1 MALHATTA
9 YSVEAFRSASL
20 DFKSTTAVEIVPPK
34 SGKRFM
40 PLRAWIEFTTFTGVT
55 NGPTINMGNNATTY
69 DNVHQGAANTPSSI
83 SGAANKMIDLVLFVS
98 GGRFTI
104 DVGTT
109 GIFVKLAVGAT
120 ATVCGGRI
128 TIEGFYF

>member
-20 DFKSTTAVEIVPPK
+20 DLKSTTAVEIVPAK

-40 PLRAWIEFTTFTGVT
+40 PLRAWIEFTANVGITV
-55 NGPTINMGNNATTY
+55 GPTINMGNNASTY
-69 DNVHQGAANTPSSI
+69 DNVHQGAANTPASTAI
-83 SGAANKMIDLVLFVS
+83 ATNKMIDLVLFVS

-109 GIFVKLAVGAT
+109 GIFVKVAVAATGTSLA
-120 ATVCGGRI
+120 GRI